1 MMDYRNNY
9 NNENET
15 NNENMMAAEQNS
27 FNGKKPSSKN
37 KKAAKLAKKIGAI
50 ALSAVLFGGVAG
62 GTFQAVNHFA
72 GSTTATATTTT
83 AQQTTSNSS
92 LLKAA
97 ATSSSSTST
106 GTMDV
111 STIVKNAMPS
121 IVSITNQSVQEVQNY
136 FSMFGYGAQTP
147 QTEETTS
154 CGSGIIIGKNDTELL
169 IVTNNHVVKDADT
182 LSVSFVNNQVCKAN
196 IKGTDAD
203 NDLAVIAVPLSEIP
217 DASKEKTRTHQAF
230 KPPELGVE
238 LTESAF
244 RDWMTVRKAKHSPL
258 TETAWKH
265 FKAQVLRSELSIQQA
280 VELCATK
287 GWISINAEWQAVK
300 DYQAEFDSRSSNDRK
315 VDFVIKALGLTD
327 NRKETEK

>member
-1 MMDYRNNY
+1 MHGY
-9 NNENET
+9 
-15 NNENMMAAEQNS
+15 
-27 FNGKKPSSKN
+27 
-37 KKAAKLAKKIGAI
+37 KA
-50 ALSAVLFGGVAG
+50 
-62 GTFQAVNHFA
+62 TDFA
-72 GSTTATATTTT
+72 WEAPV
-83 AQQTTSNSS
+83 
-92 LLKAA
+92 
-97 ATSSSSTST
+97 TSSSERLVILALAKFSDDAGRCFPSVEKLTAITHLNRKTVFSALKALSQSGVVSAQKSERNANRYQLNYALCRTENGTTENGTTENGTTENGTAVVPKT
-106 GTMDV
+106 GQPV
-111 STIVKNAMPS
+111 VPNLGHKQISEHINEQIREEPLPPPS
-121 IVSITNQSVQEVQNY
+121 PAAKRE
-136 FSMFGYGAQTP
+136 AQTHRF
-147 QTEETTS
+147 S
-154 CGSGIIIGKNDTELL
+154 
-169 IVTNNHVVKDADT
+169 
-182 LSVSFVNNQVCKAN
+182 
-196 IKGTDAD
+196 
-203 NDLAVIAVPLSEIP
+203 LSEIP

>member
-1 MMDYRNNY
+1 MKDIHQ
-9 NNENET
+9 T
-15 NNENMMAAEQNS
+15 
-27 FNGKKPSSKN
+27 
-37 KKAAKLAKKIGAI
+37 GAGDS
-50 ALSAVLFGGVAG
+50 LGV
-62 GTFQAVNHFA
+62 
-72 GSTTATATTTT
+72 
-83 AQQTTSNSS
+83 
-92 LLKAA
+92 
-97 ATSSSSTST
+97 
-106 GTMDV
+106 
-111 STIVKNAMPS
+111 
-121 IVSITNQSVQEVQNY
+121 VQEVHEGSAGDAPKQISNKERNKERNKEEPLPPP
-136 FSMFGYGAQTP
+136 SPAAKREAQTHRF
-147 QTEETTS
+147 S
-154 CGSGIIIGKNDTELL
+154 
-169 IVTNNHVVKDADT
+169 
-182 LSVSFVNNQVCKAN
+182 
-196 IKGTDAD
+196 
-203 NDLAVIAVPLSEIP
+203 LSEIP

-300 DYQAEFDSRSSNDRK
+300 GYQAEFDSRSSNDRK

>member
-1 MMDYRNNY
+1 MQESTREGCGKVHPGGAERCTGGVQESAPEYVI
-9 NNENET
+9 EEVIEEVKEEVKEET
-15 NNENMMAAEQNS
+15 PLPP
-27 FNGKKPSSKN
+27 PSP
-37 KKAAKLAKKIGAI
+37 AAKR
-50 ALSAVLFGGVAG
+50 
-62 GTFQAVNHFA
+62 
-72 GSTTATATTTT
+72 
-83 AQQTTSNSS
+83 
-92 LLKAA
+92 
-97 ATSSSSTST
+97 
-106 GTMDV
+106 
-111 STIVKNAMPS
+111 
-121 IVSITNQSVQEVQNY
+121 E
-136 FSMFGYGAQTP
+136 AQTHLF
-147 QTEETTS
+147 S
-154 CGSGIIIGKNDTELL
+154 
-169 IVTNNHVVKDADT
+169 
-182 LSVSFVNNQVCKAN
+182 
-196 IKGTDAD
+196 
-203 NDLAVIAVPLSEIP
+203 LSEIP

>member
-1 MMDYRNNY
+1 MHGYKATDVAWEADARTMAERMVLLAIAKYAGEDLKGFPSVARIAEDSCMNEKTAYAAIRDLKSRGVIRVTRGGRNNSNTY
-9 NNENET
+9 ELIEVGTPKNGSTENGST
-15 NNENMMAAEQNS
+15 K
-27 FNGKKPSSKN
+27 NGTTEFGSSGTPKN
-37 KKAAKLAKKIGAI
+37 G
-50 ALSAVLFGGVAG
+50 SSGTPNFGG
-62 GTFQAVNHFA
+62 
-72 GSTTATATTTT
+72 
-83 AQQTTSNSS
+83 
-92 LLKAA
+92 L
-97 ATSSSSTST
+97 
-106 GTMDV
+106 
-111 STIVKNAMPS
+111 
-121 IVSITNQSVQEVQNY
+121 TNQLTDQRTDKGNKYHHLVDGVAPVQICTSAQNC
-136 FSMFGYGAQTP
+136 THP
-147 QTEETTS
+147 
-154 CGSGIIIGKNDTELL
+154 K
-169 IVTNNHVVKDADT
+169 
-182 LSVSFVNNQVCKAN
+182 
-196 IKGTDAD
+196 
-203 NDLAVIAVPLSEIP
+203 
-217 DASKEKTRTHQAF
+217 KEKTKTQAF

>member
-1 MMDYRNNY
+1 MHGY
-9 NNENET
+9 
-15 NNENMMAAEQNS
+15 
-27 FNGKKPSSKN
+27 
-37 KKAAKLAKKIGAI
+37 KA
-50 ALSAVLFGGVAG
+50 
-62 GTFQAVNHFA
+62 TDFA
-72 GSTTATATTTT
+72 WEAPV
-83 AQQTTSNSS
+83 
-92 LLKAA
+92 
-97 ATSSSSTST
+97 TSSSERLVILALAKFSDDAGRCFPSVEKLTAITHLNRKTVFSALKALSQSGVVSAQKSERNANRYQLNYALCRTENGTTENGTTENGTAVVPKT
-106 GTMDV
+106 GQPV
-111 STIVKNAMPS
+111 VPNLGHKQISEHINEQIREEPLPPPS
-121 IVSITNQSVQEVQNY
+121 PAAKRE
-136 FSMFGYGAQTP
+136 AQTHLF
-147 QTEETTS
+147 S
-154 CGSGIIIGKNDTELL
+154 
-169 IVTNNHVVKDADT
+169 
-182 LSVSFVNNQVCKAN
+182 
-196 IKGTDAD
+196 
-203 NDLAVIAVPLSEIP
+203 LSEIP